1 MIATGTPAVQ
11 KLLSE
16 KIPQNP
22 ELCMIAFDPTC
33 ATLSPGH
40 VNASKTGSAA
50 WNVKYGGKMACWR
63 VENCGRGSAL
73 KARGPPRKVWK
84 RLLPRRVP
92 YVRIWKTFG
101 SENEA
106 VLGMAAV
113 LDLVLEGL
121 EEGSLVPTDLNVSV
135 K

>member
-1 MIATGTPAVQ
+1 MTFVVAGPNTNKFAALVANMIATGIPAVQ

-22 ELCMIAFDPTC
+22 ELCMTDFAPTC

-40 VNASKTGSAA
+40 VNASRTGSAA

-73 KARGPPRKVWK
+73 NARGPPRKVWK

-92 YVRIWKTFG
+92 
-101 SENEA
+101 
-106 VLGMAAV
+106 
-113 LDLVLEGL
+113 
-121 EEGSLVPTDLNVSV
+121 
-135 K
+135 